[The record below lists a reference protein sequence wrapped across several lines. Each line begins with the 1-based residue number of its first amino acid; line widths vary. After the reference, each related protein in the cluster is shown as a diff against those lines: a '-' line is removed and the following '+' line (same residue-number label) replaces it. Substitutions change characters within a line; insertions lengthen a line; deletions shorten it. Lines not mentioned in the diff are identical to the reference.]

1 MNLMTTSHDEQ
12 PDTPPNTYNIPYEII
27 PNDSLSSNA
36 EANLPTSVSDAITSA
51 SVNLTSPAT
60 TPSHSSFQPIPSQL
74 TDLSMTTFYH
84 YDKSGYL
91 QTTSADDPLAQ
102 QRLDYLE
109 ANRYSQRGDVV
120 GAYLAQRDMTYPAY
134 ANSEGRVPVD
144 EATYAHRLESH
155 VNWQKSD
162 IRHQNVEDNES
173 YRYRYN
179 AHNGHVMNA
188 GYIGFLS
195 LPTQYHLYSDPE
207 AIRHLH
213 TLQSLLPH
221 IDPRRKCSSFQGPA
235 IDVVEQVTGTILAE
249 SVPKKLLVLFIG
261 RKKVIQLIKT
271 VWRQNK
277 GHSNHRIKTQEM
289 CIPQGISSVS
299 ALKILLSW
307 MKRACQYHSMDE
319 VREFK
324 VPRNTFA
331 ACTLAQ
337 TLTFFGL
344 HKDAYRVD
352 SVIARDHFK
361 RPIFA
366 GELEA
371 LWNCL
376 GEESRYT
383 YAAIKTVGSRL
394 QAYEAGASA
403 SVSMWEEILQ
413 LMDKYPT
420 LKARVQDLEFN
431 ETYRP
436 VFNTEWGKVSEH
448 SSPPERHSDEY

>member
-1 MNLMTTSHDEQ
+1 MDLVTTSHDER
-12 PDTPPNTYNIPYEII
+12 PDTSPNIYNIPYEVV
-27 PNDSLSSNA
+27 PNNSPSFNA
-36 EANLPTSVSDAITSA
+36 EANLPTSISDTITSA
-51 SVNLTSPAT
+51 SINSISPAT

-74 TDLSMTTFYH
+74 TDISMMTFYH
-84 YDKSGYL
+84 YDKSGNL

-109 ANRYSQRGDVV
+109 ANRYSQRGDAV

-134 ANSEGRVPVD
+134 ATSERRVPVD
-144 EATYAHRLESH
+144 EATDTHRPESH
-155 VNWQKSD
+155 ANWQKSD

-173 YRYRYN
+173 YSYRDNVHKY
-179 AHNGHVMNA
+179 HVMNA
-188 GYIGFLS
+188 GYMGSLS
-195 LPTQYHLYSDPE
+195 LSTQYHLYSDLE
-207 AIRHLH
+207 SIRHLH
-213 TLQSLLPH
+213 TLQSLLPY
-221 IDPRRKCSSFQGPA
+221 IDPRRKYSSFQGA
-235 IDVVEQVTGTILAE
+235 AMNVVEQVTGTVLAD
-249 SVPKKLLVLFIG
+249 SVPKRLLVLFIG
-261 RKKVIQLIKT
+261 RKKVTQLIKT

-277 GHSNHRIKTQEM
+277 GHSNHRIKTQEV
-289 CIPQGISSVS
+289 CIPQNISSVS

-319 VREFK
+319 VREFR

-337 TLTFFGL
+337 TLTLFGL

-352 SVIARDHFK
+352 SVIAREHFK

-366 GELEA
+366 VELEA

-394 QAYEAGASA
+394 RAHEAGASA

-420 LKARVQDLEFN
+420 LKARVRDSELN
-431 ETYRP
+431 ENY
-436 VFNTEWGKVSEH
+436 
-448 SSPPERHSDEY
+448 